1 MVEDSTQTRCLARV
15 LSAPPPSP
23 SRVVRRRTPRSSS
36 LPLRLFGCR
45 PPSRPR
51 SSCHANGTSDR
62 SLEDATELIVYSC
75 SFVFTAKGRL
85 YLQRWVSIHAV
96 YCTIAFKTVRL
107 DSNKSR
113 DRLPRAI
120 TDCFNHERSNIYP
133 FAFERH
139 RSREFSALQRA
150 FILLEWRACNHRTA
164 PVPHRSTV
172 ALSKQAPSDLPGFYV
187 SPPMSVGRNPARPLL
202 SQSASPSG

>member
-23 SRVVRRRTPRSSS
+23 SLVVRRRTPRSSS
-36 LPLRLFGCR
+36 LPRRLFGCR

-75 SFVFTAKGRL
+75 SFVFTAKARL

-96 YCTIAFKTVRL
+96 YCTIAFETVRL

-113 DRLPRAI
+113 DCLPRAI
-120 TDCFNHERSNIYP
+120 TDCFNHERSNLLSVAPSSGIVAVSSRP
-133 FAFERH
+133 CNGHLSCSNGAPVIIGQRRFLTDRQSHFQSRH
-139 RSREFSALQRA
+139 RLTCRVSMYL
-150 FILLEWRACNHRTA
+150 HR
-164 PVPHRSTV
+164 
-172 ALSKQAPSDLPGFYV
+172 
-187 SPPMSVGRNPARPLL
+187 
-202 SQSASPSG
+202 